1 MKEDRSSCTTTGR
14 TSSTMDDV
22 LDEVEAVLR
31 ARAGS
36 PPGAGAAVAAG
47 GAEADEDVLND
58 EVVAL

>member
-1 MKEDRSSCTTTGR
+1 
-14 TSSTMDDV
+14 MDDV